1 MAFTFYNP
9 LLVQMTAVQGNDG
22 GVVSATVTRPLRV
35 VDASAYVSV
44 TSGAVATTLKVSG
57 PSADIT
63 NAFSLGSSASPGTFG
78 RAATVDDAYTDIM
91 YGSTIQATITG
102 AGQSALVSVTCLD
115 NS

>member
-1 MAFTFYNP
+1 MALTFYNP
-9 LLVQMTAVQGNDG
+9 LLVQMTAAQGTDA

-35 VDASAYVSV
+35 VDASSYVTVSA
-44 TSGAVATTLKVSG
+44 GNVATTVKVSG

-63 NAFSLGSSASPGTFG
+63 DAFSLGSSASPGTFG
-78 RAATVDDAYTDIM
+78 RAATIDDAYTDIM

-102 AGQSALVSVTCLD
+102 AGQSALVSVTCID